1 MRAGHGTPPSP
12 HRRRLFQEDVM
23 ADRTTTINAALA
35 GTIDLGGDLPVNRFG
50 FGAMR
55 ITGEGIWGE
64 PADRE
69 ESKRVLRRAVELG
82 INFIDPPDAYGPEVS
97 ERLIAET
104 LYPYPEDLVIAT
116 KGGLLRPGPGVWEP
130 DGRPEHLRAAC
141 EGSLKRLRVEQIDLY
156 QFHRPDPKVPFEE
169 SVGALVELKAEG
181 KIRHIGLS
189 NVTTELV
196 ERAQKLS
203 PIVSVQNR
211 YSVFERD
218 SEPVLEFCSL
228 EELAFL
234 PWRPVAG
241 GELDASGVVAEIA
254 RRNNAPPSQVALA
267 WLLAHS
273 PVMLPIPGTSK
284 VAHLEENLGAVAL
297 DLAPAELAELDRIAP
312 EPRS

>member
-1 MRAGHGTPPSP
+1 
-12 HRRRLFQEDVM
+12 M
-23 ADRTTTINAALA
+23 ADRTTSTVTAALA
-35 GTIDLGGDLPVNRFG
+35 GTIDIGGDMAVNRFG
-50 FGAMR
+50 CGAMR

-69 ESKRVLRRAVELG
+69 ECKHVLRRALELG
-82 INFIDPPDAYGPEVS
+82 INFIDTADAYGPEVS

-104 LYPYPEDLVIAT
+104 LYPYPQELVIAT
-116 KGGLLRPGPGVWEP
+116 KGGLVRPGPGAWEP

-189 NVTTELV
+189 NVTVEQV
-196 ERAQKLS
+196 ERAQKLT

-211 YSVFERD
+211 YSVFDRE

-241 GELDASGVVAEIA
+241 GELEDAGVLAAIA
-254 RRNNAPPSQVALA
+254 RRNNATASPVALA

-297 DLAPAELAELDRIAP
+297 DLAPSDLAALDKVAP